1 VGGTTV
7 RFCERSRVEFRIHQA
22 WTTALA
28 SRSRST
34 AIDASRQRAMLG
46 IRYSRCFFQ
55 SSLDYLN

>member
-28 SRSRST
+28 SQPLNVDRCLAAAR
-34 AIDASRQRAMLG
+34 DA
-46 IRYSRCFFQ
+46 RYPVFLLLFPELAR
-55 SSLDYLN
+55 LP